1 MIFGH
6 NVKIAIHEMGHFI
19 TSPFPID
26 DVTVLDPMDNHDSGV
41 VVDFVDHSIVSA
53 PSRVQASEFTD
64 EFFA

>member
-1 MIFGH
+1 
-6 NVKIAIHEMGHFI
+6 MGHFI